1 MSKNIYIEGTSVPE
15 FLKMLE
21 TCVQEAT
28 SDLRQEV
35 DSLKEEIRKGNRR
48 TVSHRAAPLYFD
60 GSITP
65 ERVLDYIHGRRL
77 PEGAPGP
84 LPAYKN
90 GNTWFIEVKDIESW
104 QLGIID
110 Q

>member
-65 ERVLDYIHGRRL
+65 ERVLDYIHGHHRSIDRI
-77 PEGAPGP
+77 ASSGP
-84 LPAYKN
+84 CPLNPFRYPSV
-90 GNTWFIEVKDIESW
+90 TRTDE
-104 QLGIID
+104 
-110 Q
+110 